1 MKPLLSL
8 IVGITIMMTSGAQA
22 QASASTEQAS
32 RRFSPDLVRSVS
44 PALEAHIEQ
53 RIHGD
58 LWSRPGLAKR
68 DRALATIAILIARN
82 EPTTIGNYADRAL
95 QYGLKPKEL
104 SEAILH
110 LAYYTGWGNAMAAV
124 EPVSEIFKQ
133 RGIGIDQLPDVAP
146 KLLVLDE
153 AAEAQRAKR
162 VGEQFGS
169 ISPGTVQYTTDYLF
183 RDLWLRP
190 DLSPRDRSMI
200 TVTALMTLGQVEQL
214 PTHLN
219 KAMDNGLTEPE
230 VGELITQVAFYAG
243 WPRAFSAMPVA
254 KKVFA
259 ERAAK

>member
-1 MKPLLSL
+1 MKPLFPL
-8 IVGITIMMTSGAQA
+8 IAGLTIMTTSTAQA
-22 QASASTEQAS
+22 QTSPEAG
-32 RRFSPDLVRSVS
+32 RKFSPDLVRSVS

-82 EPTTIGNYADRAL
+82 EPGPIGNYANQAL
-95 QYGLKPKEL
+95 DYGLKPSEL
-104 SEAILH
+104 SETILQ

-124 EPVSEIFKQ
+124 APVAEVFKK
-133 RGIGIDQLPDVAP
+133 RGIDASQLPAVEP
-146 KLLVLDE
+146 KLLPLDE
-153 AAEAQRAKR
+153 AAEAARAKR
-162 VGEQFGS
+162 VGEQFDT
-169 ISPGTVQYTTDYLF
+169 ISPGVVQYTTDYLF

-190 DLSPRDRSMI
+190 DLSPRDRGVI
-200 TVTALMTLGQVEQL
+200 TVTALMTTGQVEQL

-219 KAMDNGLTEPE
+219 KAMDNGLTERE
-230 VGELITQVAFYAG
+230 VGEIITQVAFYAG
-243 WPRAFSAMPVA
+243 WPRAFSAMPVV